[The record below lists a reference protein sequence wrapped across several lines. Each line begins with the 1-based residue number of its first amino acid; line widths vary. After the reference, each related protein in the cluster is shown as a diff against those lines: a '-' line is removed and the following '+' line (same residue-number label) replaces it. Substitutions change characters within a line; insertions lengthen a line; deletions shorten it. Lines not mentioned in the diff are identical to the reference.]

1 MRLLVVAILIAVVS
15 SCSDSGTVESVDSP
29 QGTAFGIPQGIEPA
43 AVDMATKIIAQR
55 LDAAEITGYRID
67 VADSA
72 LWIAVPED
80 TLPIVLEMAVA
91 DGVVSLRPVLEVLLE
106 SPFVSDPEGAIPD
119 GVDPSTGLTID
130 DDTSSESYLQ
140 DESKVVYHVGSAFV
154 AGSDITGASVDH
166 SLNLWLVKPEFSES
180 AAAAFLEATKAAATY
195 PFDDPRR
202 RIAVVVD
209 GVVVSAP
216 AMAREV
222 DPTAGVDPADMAITF
237 GPEDQDALRA
247 RVVAA
252 YLSAG
257 ALPFR
262 LTRPGDPALEGA
274 TNS

>member
-106 SPFVSDPEGAIPD
+106 SPFVSDPEGTIPN

-130 DDTSSESYLQ
+130 DDTSRDSYLR
-140 DESKVVYHVGSAFV
+140 DESNLVYHVGPAFV
-154 AGSDITGASVDH
+154 AGSSMTGASVDH
-166 SLNLWLVKPEFSES
+166 SLNLWLVKPEFNES

-195 PFDDPRR
+195 PYDDPRR

-209 GVVVSAP
+209 GVVISAP
-216 AMAREV
+216 AMASEV
-222 DPTAGVDPADMAITF
+222 DPTAGVDPADIRT
-237 GPEDQDALRA
+237 
-247 RVVAA
+247 
-252 YLSAG
+252 
-257 ALPFR
+257 
-262 LTRPGDPALEGA
+262 
-274 TNS
+274 